1 MSELKPNVGEWW
13 ICDLTSIMGNGDS
26 RSAYKMNAG
35 LIIAGNVNPIERLY
49 SSCEYDRLV
58 EENKELRE
66 HLGNLIT
73 ESTRLAEFKNKTL
86 RKGIC
91 STDLDEPEW
100 HDYQT
105 IGEAAEYLGKP
116 LNKLEDNQC

>member
-1 MSELKPNVGEWW
+1 MSDVFNLPLSFEIDPLNERAP
-13 ICDLTSIMGNGDS
+13 ICAFDGNRAVFQGWTEP
-26 RSAYKMNAG
+26 AIEA
-35 LIIAGNVNPIERLY
+35 AATAVN
-49 SSCEYDRLV
+49 SHDRL
-58 EENKELRE
+58 EQENAELRE

-73 ESTRLAEFKNKTL
+73 ESTRLAEFKNETL

-105 IGEAAEYLGKP
+105 IGEAAEYLGKL
-116 LNKLEDNQC
+116 LNK